1 MKTEEQLK
9 KDVEDSIILR
19 ESPRFDLHYFAAVNK
34 FKSIGRAIRR
44 GNVTEEGIIMPKK
57 PYNNRANTSRRKGVH
72 SRTFNQKKKS
82 IYAEL
87 SRYGKKY
94 DFFN

>member
-1 MKTEEQLK
+1 METNE
-9 KDVEDSIILR
+9 IILR
-19 ESPRFDLHYFAAVNK
+19 EPPRFNLHYFAAVSK

-57 PYNNRANTSRRKGVH
+57 PFNNRANTSKRKGIH
-72 SRTFNQKKKS
+72 SRTFNQQKKS

-87 SRYGKKY
+87 SRYGKRY